1 MSTRQILMTAAGLLV
16 AFSTELACGQTVS
29 VNDSRL
35 LRGIYRVRA
44 TGGETTVTASNGYQF
59 SLNDPGNFT
68 SSIKVP
74 SGLYDRPVTIDYRK
88 PGPPQTDIGT
98 LQIYVDSEPPVVRS
112 VVASRKPGGQAEVVV
127 SFADADLNPETIK
140 AAHFTVSK
148 AGGSTITTTP
158 VLDEGGSSVILTL
171 ADAGVGACEL
181 TVTASVQDLVG
192 NAHTLS
198 KHSFML
204 TEGSLRGE
212 QIEYPPYLAPE
223 FKQDELNPGDR
234 VDTRVVQLY
243 YYRNARTLAEIIN
256 RSIEDLN
263 QTAFDDAQ
271 KFAENARIDAE
282 NATDARRTQEQRA
295 VDAAAKTRQME
306 QKIAEAKAAL
316 AKNKLETEK
325 LAEEEKETENA
336 ISAVTNGQPATL
348 DAQIKGLDS
357 KMLTQSQTNE
367 TLRKNIAD
375 KQLELDAAKKN
386 DAAKVPALE
395 KEIEVLRKQLQDG
408 ETQLTALKTQRSAQ
422 RSLQLRSEQI
432 TRNKKRL
439 SDELTTL
446 GDPTSTTKQNELTNQ
461 QQTEIAERNRLLTSE
476 QAENRR
482 IEEQFRREVVA
493 GIADRN
499 SYAKGKLNSRDPVT
513 QVSISVVGESRLQLR
528 GPVKGLNKICRMI
541 HQLDSPVGQVKVGIH
556 TVQVNGE
563 HGDHMDVVYER
574 INKEVAHSR
583 FLVNASGQ
591 LMRRAVQ
598 EVASEVALEADHGVG
613 LVPPVPGTDPQY
625 LPASDPVSH
634 DKQKRDQRYLYA
646 FFGADFIG
654 ELEELDSELLNTENK
669 LLSLNSMD
677 TISLAGAMFVLAHA
691 DHPIRQRIMQ
701 RFAELVAGELPMRE
715 QQYVKSLTQLT
726 DCGNPLSRH
735 IRKAIS
741 TDARIDQEVCFNAS
755 RTYHFAN
762 TVNFFQNNI
771 ATPGTLSPAQLATV
785 KMAEALK
792 AQMTSE
798 LEFQNLSL
806 EWSLLPADTT
816 LAEDFRNDQTAYQK
830 AVRDEKAAA
839 ANLAETTSELFRTAA
854 ILSPGNRTSAVQD
867 QWLDDMS
874 TSELAALAL
883 KIYKSETGSDDS
895 RTYTIDH
902 ATETQIKVSL
912 PTLQNWA
919 SQYTSYSKA
928 AGRRK
933 QTQEGWQT
941 SREKLRSKRLLEQF
955 MDEQEEK
962 SVELMEAIRHH
973 ASNVDNYLKR
983 LAIAVEDDVAAQF
996 YEPAFQ
1002 RIRRVSRDYDVT
1014 LGQIETTTI
1023 LTNNRTLARVLPGAS
1038 FEFNLPP
1045 RQILITEAL
1054 QGAKALVNEYG
1065 NLTQDPTF
1073 VGAAQLLKPAAP
1085 AGIIGSN
1092 APLATLPGA
1101 PQRGEPGSELEKL
1114 IPDPAVYK
1122 FETGTGFEIVP
1133 VIQPD
1138 GNSIVYAFDYMYST
1152 NVREPVRADEK
1163 HLGRIKRHY
1172 VHTDVQTSSY
1182 ELREISRYTVA
1193 LKASRTERGVPG
1205 LEKIPVLGAAFRP
1218 LPQAESSLQTNIILG
1233 SSTIYPTVF
1242 DLIGLR
1248 WSPYV
1253 ESMQSSRLNR
1263 EKADQVQRRQTL
1275 RNTLL
1280 EKTRDDVNA
1289 IIGIE
1294 EDNSARA
1301 TFQSE

>member
-1 MSTRQILMTAAGLLV
+1 MSAMRSLLIVTGLLM
-16 AFSTELACGQTVS
+16 AFRTELASGQQAGTPAP
-29 VNDSRL
+29 
-35 LRGIYRVRA
+35 A
-44 TGGETTVTASNGYQF
+44 TSASANA
-59 SLNDPGNFT
+59 PA
-68 SSIKVP
+68 
-74 SGLYDRPVTIDYRK
+74 
-88 PGPPQTDIGT
+88 
-98 LQIYVDSEPPVVRS
+98 
-112 VVASRKPGGQAEVVV
+112 ASRRHGEVV
-127 SFADADLNPETIK
+127 
-140 AAHFTVSK
+140 
-148 AGGSTITTTP
+148 
-158 VLDEGGSSVILTL
+158 
-171 ADAGVGACEL
+171 
-181 TVTASVQDLVG
+181 
-192 NAHTLS
+192 
-198 KHSFML
+198 
-204 TEGSLRGE
+204 
-212 QIEYPPYLAPE
+212 EYPRYLAPE

-243 YYRNARTLAEIIN
+243 YFRNARILAEIIN

-263 QTAFDDAQ
+263 QTAFDGAQ
-271 KFAENARIDAE
+271 KFADDAREEAE
-282 NATDARRTQEQRA
+282 EAADSRRTQEQVA
-295 VDAAAKTRQME
+295 IDAAVKTRE
-306 QKIAEAKAAL
+306 TERRIAAAAAEL
-316 AKNKLETEK
+316 QKNKAELEKVK
-325 LAEEEKETENA
+325 LQQDDVDYAVKA
-336 ISAVTNGQPATL
+336 IVRPNSTL
-348 DAQIKGLDS
+348 TADIEYYNTQI
-357 KMLTQSQTNE
+357 TSQTKTNE
-367 TLRKNIAD
+367 TTARNIRL
-375 KQLELDAAKKN
+375 KQAELTAAQQAGSATVDTLKKELKTLED
-386 DAAKVPALE
+386 
-395 KEIEVLRKQLQDG
+395 QLQSGEDSLANFSREATARRTLEIQQKALAANKSRLDG
-408 ETQLTALKTQRSAQ
+408 
-422 RSLQLRSEQI
+422 
-432 TRNKKRL
+432 
-439 SDELTTL
+439 LTT
-446 GDPTSTTKQNELTNQ
+446 GTTAATDANTLATL
-461 QQTEIAERNRLLTSE
+461 QQTEITERNKLLTSE
-476 QAENRR
+476 QTENRK

-493 GIADRN
+493 GVTDRN
-499 SYAKGKLNSRDPVT
+499 SYAKGKLDSRDPVT
-513 QVSISVVGESRLQLR
+513 QVSISIIGESRLQLR

-563 HGDHMDVVYER
+563 HGDRMDVVYER

-613 LVPPVPGTDPQY
+613 SVPPVPSADPLY
-625 LPASDPVSH
+625 SPPADPVSY
-634 DKQKRDQRYLYA
+634 DKHKRDQRYLYA

-726 DCGNPLSRH
+726 DCGNPLSRN
-735 IRKAIS
+735 IRKALS

-762 TVNFFQNNI
+762 TVNFFQNTI
-771 ATPGTLSPAQLATV
+771 STPGTLSPAQLATV

-792 AQMTSE
+792 AQMTTE

-806 EWSLLPADTT
+806 EWSLLPADST
-816 LAEDFRNDQTAYQK
+816 LAENFRNDHTAYQTALREEK
-830 AVRDEKAAA
+830 AVA
-839 ANLAETTSELFRTAA
+839 ANLAETTSELFRTAT
-854 ILSPGNRTSAVQD
+854 ILDPGNRTTAVQD
-867 QWLDDMS
+867 KWLDDMS
-874 TSELAALAL
+874 TSELSGLAL
-883 KIYKSETGSDDS
+883 KIFKSGQQAGDYTKYTLDKAAETEIVVNQQLL
-895 RTYTIDH
+895 R
-902 ATETQIKVSL
+902 
-912 PTLQNWA
+912 NWA
-919 SQYTSYSKA
+919 SQFSAASKA
-928 AGRRK
+928 SGRRK
-933 QTQEGWQT
+933 QTQETWQL
-941 SREKLRSKRLLEQF
+941 SQEKLRSKRLLEQF

-1002 RIRRVSRDYDVT
+1002 RIRRVSRSYDVT

-1085 AGIIGSN
+1085 AGIVGSN
-1092 APLATLPGA
+1092 APLSTLPGA

-1138 GNSIVYAFDYMYST
+1138 GNSIVYTFDYMYSGT
-1152 NVREPVRADEK
+1152 VREPVRADEK

-1205 LEKIPVLGAAFRP
+1205 LEDVPFIGAAFRP

-1253 ESMQSSRLNR
+1253 ESMHSSRLNR
-1263 EKADQVQRRQTL
+1263 EKDDQIQRRQTL

-1280 EKTRDDVNA
+1280 EKTRSDVNA
-1289 IIGIE
+1289 VIGIE

-1301 TFQSE
+1301 TFRAE

>member
-1 MSTRQILMTAAGLLV
+1 MYTASLRISVLMLVTLITAEVLGQATEISGAVAVGGVLRLKADAAAIKATTVAPFSFIEADGTKSTEKQIASSEYNTSIPFRVQDTSSPPKTKQILLLV
-16 AFSTELACGQTVS
+16 
-29 VNDSRL
+29 DSIPPRL
-35 LRGIYRVRA
+35 
-44 TGGETTVTASNGYQF
+44 TDVTASLNTDGTATISVVFQEDDLKANTIKSDAF
-59 SLNDPGNFT
+59 SLKKTGSETAVPLGTPGLNGST
-68 SSIKVP
+68 
-74 SGLYDRPVTIDYRK
+74 VTLSTTERVLGAYELTIETTI
-88 PGPPQTDIGT
+88 TDHVGNT
-98 LQIYVDSEPPVVRS
+98 ATA
-112 VVASRKPGGQAEVVV
+112 ASRSFVIGQE
-127 SFADADLNPETIK
+127 S
-140 AAHFTVSK
+140 
-148 AGGSTITTTP
+148 
-158 VLDEGGSSVILTL
+158 
-171 ADAGVGACEL
+171 
-181 TVTASVQDLVG
+181 AS
-192 NAHTLS
+192 
-198 KHSFML
+198 
-204 TEGSLRGE
+204 GE
-212 QIEYPPYLAPE
+212 QIEYPQYLAPE
-223 FKQDELNPGDR
+223 FRQDDLNPGDR

-243 YYRNARTLAEIIN
+243 YFRNARMLAELIN
-256 RSIEDLN
+256 RNIQDLN

-271 KFAENARIDAE
+271 KFADIARNAADK
-282 NATDARRTQEQRA
+282 ATDSRRTQEQRA

-316 AKNKLETEK
+316 AKNQLETEK
-325 LAEEEKETENA
+325 LAAEEKETNNA
-336 ISAVTNGQPATL
+336 INAVTKGQPTTL
-348 DAQIKGLDS
+348 DAQIQDLDS
-357 KMLTQSQTNE
+357 KMLTQSQTNQ
-367 TLRKNIAD
+367 TTRRNIAD
-375 KQLELDAAKKN
+375 KQLELEAARKN

-395 KEIEVLRKQLQDG
+395 KELERLTKQLQDG
-408 ETQLTALKTQRSAQ
+408 EDALTGLKTERSAQ

-432 TRNKKRL
+432 KLNKKRL
-439 SDELTTL
+439 EVELNL
-446 GDPTSTTKQNELTNQ
+446 IGDPPSSTEKNQLANQ
-461 QQTEIAERNRLLTSE
+461 QQNEIDERNRLLTSE
-476 QAENRR
+476 QAENRQ

-493 GIADRN
+493 GVADRN
-499 SYAKGKLNSRDPVT
+499 SYAKGKLTSRDPVT

-528 GPVKGLNKICRMI
+528 GPIKGLNKICRMI
-541 HQLDSPVGQVKVGIH
+541 HQLDSPVGQVKIGIH

-563 HGDHMDVVYER
+563 HGDRMDVVYER

-598 EVASEVALEADHGVG
+598 EVASEVALEADQGVG
-613 LVPPVPGTDPQY
+613 AVPPVPSVDTQY
-625 LPASDPVSH
+625 SPEADSIASD
-634 DKQKRDQRYLYA
+634 KRKRDQRYLYA

-701 RFAELVAGELPMRE
+701 RFAELVAGELPLRE

-726 DCGNPLSRH
+726 TCGNPLSRN
-735 IRKAIS
+735 IRKALS
-741 TDARIDQEVCFNAS
+741 TDARIDEEVCFNAS
-755 RTYHFAN
+755 RTYHFPN
-762 TVNFFQNNI
+762 TVNFFQNSI

-806 EWSLLPADTT
+806 EWSLLPADNT
-816 LAEDFRNDQTAYQK
+816 LAEDFRNDQAAYQK
-830 AVRDEKAAA
+830 ALKDEKAAA
-839 ANLAETTSELFRTAA
+839 ANLAETTSELFRTATIVA
-854 ILSPGNRTSAVQD
+854 PGNRTTAVQD
-867 QWLDDMS
+867 KWLDDMS

-883 KIYKSETGSDDS
+883 KMYKSGTESGA
-895 RTYTIDH
+895 YTEHTLDA
-902 ATETQIKVSL
+902 ATETRIRVSL
-912 PTLQNWA
+912 ATLQNWN

-933 QTQEGWQT
+933 QTQEGWHASQ
-941 SREKLRSKRLLEQF
+941 EKLRSKRLLEQF

-1002 RIRRVSRDYDVT
+1002 RIRRVSRSYDVT

-1092 APLATLPGA
+1092 APLSTLPGA
-1101 PQRGEPGSELEKL
+1101 PQHGEPGSELEKL
-1114 IPDPAVYK
+1114 IPDLAVYK

-1138 GNSIVYAFDYMYST
+1138 GNSIVYTFDYMYNSS
-1152 NVREPVRADEK
+1152 VREPVRADEK

-1172 VHTDVQTSSY
+1172 IHTDVQTSSY

-1193 LKASRTERGVPG
+1193 LKASRTERGVPL
-1205 LEKIPVLGAAFRP
+1205 LEDIPLFGGAFRP

-1253 ESMQSSRLNR
+1253 ESMHSSRLNR
-1263 EKADQVQRRQTL
+1263 DKAEQMQRRQTL

-1280 EKTRDDVNA
+1280 EKTRSDVNN
-1289 IIGIE
+1289 IIGIQ
-1294 EDNSARA
+1294 EDISARVI
-1301 TFQSE
+1301 FQSE

>member
-1 MSTRQILMTAAGLLV
+1 MQSQRTALRTLEERKTQIEA
-16 AFSTELACGQTVS
+16 
-29 VNDSRL
+29 NRSRL
-35 LRGIYRVRA
+35 
-44 TGGETTVTASNGYQF
+44 TT
-59 SLNDPGNFT
+59 
-68 SSIKVP
+68 
-74 SGLYDRPVTIDYRK
+74 
-88 PGPPQTDIGT
+88 
-98 LQIYVDSEPPVVRS
+98 
-112 VVASRKPGGQAEVVV
+112 
-127 SFADADLNPETIK
+127 
-140 AAHFTVSK
+140 
-148 AGGSTITTTP
+148 
-158 VLDEGGSSVILTL
+158 
-171 ADAGVGACEL
+171 
-181 TVTASVQDLVG
+181 
-192 NAHTLS
+192 
-198 KHSFML
+198 
-204 TEGSLRGE
+204 
-212 QIEYPPYLAPE
+212 
-223 FKQDELNPGDR
+223 
-234 VDTRVVQLY
+234 
-243 YYRNARTLAEIIN
+243 
-256 RSIEDLN
+256 
-263 QTAFDDAQ
+263 
-271 KFAENARIDAE
+271 
-282 NATDARRTQEQRA
+282 
-295 VDAAAKTRQME
+295 
-306 QKIAEAKAAL
+306 EA
-316 AKNKLETEK
+316 NKLQNEPGT
-325 LAEEEKETENA
+325 
-336 ISAVTNGQPATL
+336 ISTAVAT
-348 DAQIKGLDS
+348 Q
-357 KMLTQSQTNE
+357 QQ
-367 TLRKNIAD
+367 
-375 KQLELDAAKKN
+375 QELDA
-386 DAAKVPALE
+386 
-395 KEIEVLRKQLQDG
+395 
-408 ETQLTALKTQRSAQ
+408 
-422 RSLQLRSEQI
+422 
-432 TRNKKRL
+432 RN
-439 SDELTTL
+439 
-446 GDPTSTTKQNELTNQ
+446 Q
-461 QQTEIAERNRLLTSE
+461 LLTSE
-476 QAENRR
+476 QAENRQ

-493 GIADRN
+493 GVADRN
-499 SYAKGKLNSRDPVT
+499 SYAKGKLTSRDPVT

-528 GPVKGLNKICRMI
+528 GPRKGLNKICRMI

-563 HGDHMDVVYER
+563 HGDRMDVVYER

-613 LVPPVPGTDPQY
+613 AVPPVPSVDTQY
-625 LPASDPVSH
+625 SPEADSIASD
-634 DKQKRDQRYLYA
+634 KRKRDQRYLYA

-701 RFAELVAGELPMRE
+701 RFAELVAGELPLRE

-726 DCGNPLSRH
+726 TCGNPLSRN
-735 IRKAIS
+735 IRKALS
-741 TDARIDQEVCFNAS
+741 TDARIDEEVCFNAS
-755 RTYHFAN
+755 RTYHFPN
-762 TVNFFQNNI
+762 TVNFFQNSI

-806 EWSLLPADTT
+806 EWSLLPADNA
-816 LAEDFRNDQTAYQK
+816 LAEDFRNDQAAYQIALK
-830 AVRDEKAAA
+830 DEKAAA
-839 ANLAETTSELFRTAA
+839 ANLAETTSELFRTATIVA
-854 ILSPGNRTSAVQD
+854 PGNRTTAVQD
-867 QWLDDMS
+867 KWLDDMS

-883 KIYKSETGSDDS
+883 KMYKSGTESGA
-895 RTYTIDH
+895 YTEHTLDA
-902 ATETQIKVSL
+902 ATETRIRVSL
-912 PTLQNWA
+912 DTLRNWY

-933 QTQEGWQT
+933 QTHEGWHA

-1002 RIRRVSRDYDVT
+1002 RIRRVSRSYDVT

-1092 APLATLPGA
+1092 APLSTLPGA
-1101 PQRGEPGSELEKL
+1101 PQHGEPGSELEKL

-1138 GNSIVYAFDYMYST
+1138 GNSIVYTFDYMYNST
-1152 NVREPVRADEK
+1152 VREPVRADEK

-1172 VHTDVQTSSY
+1172 IHTDVQTSSY

-1193 LKASRTERGVPG
+1193 LKASRTERGVPL
-1205 LEKIPVLGAAFRP
+1205 LEDIPLFGGAFRP

-1253 ESMQSSRLNR
+1253 ESMHSSRLNR
-1263 EKADQVQRRQTL
+1263 DKAEQVQRRQTL

-1280 EKTRDDVNA
+1280 EKTRSDVNN
-1289 IIGIE
+1289 IIGIQ
-1294 EDNSARA
+1294 EDTSARVI
-1301 TFQSE
+1301 FQSE